1 MSVFNWIELAVSPFA
16 AADIGKARDFAA
28 FFRGSCQITIGTALL
43 GFYGQRLTHIFGNE
57 IKFVSCG
64 AYGGLGGFLG
74 KFINESGPLLGLV
87 GMNGD
92 VSVAMGPRIAIT
104 YGGPRVDIQR
114 APVIKKVS
122 YKSVNRDVVSPGGG
136 FWGLITS
143 LTSDMAS
150 LQLAGDQ
157 PQEPTGKDAIATD
170 KKTDRAILALSV
182 LLNLVTASF
191 ELAIRFKYP
200 SYDPKTE
207 DGFSTPKILNT
218 VVTTISNIILAVIYA
233 IETAGTWT
241 QFCTTF
247 KDNAKEVLDKV
258 LFALGCVTLVLPL
271 YWFTEW
277 LGKTWQEGS
286 NLTKGVM
293 IGIAFLVIAGLLIG
307 LTLGMT
313 IARK

>member
-1 MSVFNWIELAVSPFA
+1 MSVFNWIGLAAAPFA
-16 AADIGKARDFAA
+16 AADVGKARDFEA

-43 GFYGQRLTHIFGNE
+43 GFYGQRLTHVFGNE
-57 IKFVSCG
+57 IKLVSCG
-64 AYGGLGGFLG
+64 AYGGIGGFLG
-74 KFINESGPLLGLV
+74 KFINQSGPLLGVL
-87 GMNGD
+87 GMDGD
-92 VSVAMGPRIAIT
+92 VSVVMGPRIAIT

-114 APVIKKVS
+114 APVIKKIS
-122 YKSVNRDVVSPGGG
+122 YKSVNQTAIAPSGG

-143 LTSDMAS
+143 LTSDVAS

-157 PQEPTGKDAIATD
+157 PQEPTGKDAVATD
-170 KKTDRAILALSV
+170 KKTERAILALSI

-200 SYDPKTE
+200 DFDPKKT
-207 DGFSTPKILNT
+207 DGFDTPKILNT
-218 VVTTISNIILAVIYA
+218 VVTTISNIILAIIYG

-241 QFCTTF
+241 QYATTF
-247 KDNAKEVLDKV
+247 KDNAKDALDKV

-286 NLTKGVM
+286 NLTKAVM